1 MTPATYQL
9 LDAIADAFDPLL
21 ALLALGAPLL
31 RRPRAL
37 RPALGYYLATGLA
50 IGVVYL
56 VRALD
61 LRFQLWESLGLDYST
76 HSAFATALVVS
87 MAAFHRRWAFPLFAA
102 LVLYFCLML
111 FMGYHT
117 ALDVVTSAPLAAAAA
132 WLAQRRATRQP
143 FN

>member
-1 MTPATYQL
+1 MTTLHQL
-9 LDAIADAFDPLL
+9 LDALADAFDPLL

-31 RRPRAL
+31 RKPRAL
-37 RPALGYYLATGLA
+37 RPALSYYLATGLA

-61 LRFQLWESLGLDYST
+61 LRYQLWGSLGLDYST

-87 MAAFHRRWAFPLFAA
+87 MAAFHRQWTVPLFAA
-102 LVLYFCLML
+102 LALYFCLIL
-111 FMGYHT
+111 FMGYHGI
-117 ALDVVTSAPLAAAAA
+117 LDVLTSAPLAAAVA
-132 WLAQRRATRQP
+132 WLAHRGFAAKT